1 MQYKIII
8 LAFFL
13 SASTFGEVFFQTTD
27 FAPSSD
33 SAFSIEGKAQ
43 MAVYQAFRLKN
54 PEIYPQSY
62 PMGLKFEGAA
72 GEARHRARRHRD
84 GGGVAA
90 QDARRDPCR
99 IRRCARVPHARA
111 PRELLPRFGDAQVC
125 GEGCRDGGR
134 DGPDDRME
142 DRFG

>member
-8 LAFFL
+8 LAFLL

-33 SAFSIEGKAQ
+33 SAFSIEGKAR
-43 MAVYQAFRLKN
+43 MAVYQAFRFKN

-72 GEARHRARRHRD
+72 GEAPLLMSIAGRT
-84 GGGVAA
+84 
-90 QDARRDPCR
+90 
-99 IRRCARVPHARA
+99 A
-111 PRELLPRFGDAQVC
+111 PTVLHVNGRQSGSYVEREFFNSIG
-125 GEGCRDGGR
+125 
-134 DGPDDRME
+134 
-142 DRFG
+142 